1 MCFPVLASVVL
12 LAIRSTWIEK
22 VDRIIKEFVYTK
34 KVLHPGSDVE
44 RFYIPWQ
51 RMGKGDR
58 MSGVRKITWVYEWTL
73 GKDIKSNYC

>member
-34 KVLHPGSDVE
+34 KVLHPGSD
-44 RFYIPWQ
+44 
-51 RMGKGDR
+51 
-58 MSGVRKITWVYEWTL
+58 GVRKITWVYEWTL